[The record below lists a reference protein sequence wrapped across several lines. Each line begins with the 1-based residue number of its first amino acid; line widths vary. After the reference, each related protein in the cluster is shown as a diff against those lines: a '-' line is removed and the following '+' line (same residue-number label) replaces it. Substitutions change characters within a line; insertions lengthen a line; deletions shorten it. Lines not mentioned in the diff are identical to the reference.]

1 MGDPVGFKT
10 YKRKL
15 PGKKSIQERLKD
27 FKEFSLPMPE
37 EEKQRQAA
45 RCMDCGIPF
54 CHGIGCPLANLIP
67 TFNDLVFRGRWKEAL
82 DFLQSTNN
90 FPEFTGRICPAPCE
104 AACTLSIN
112 DDPVTI
118 ELIECLIAERG
129 WKEGWIIPEP
139 PTFETG
145 KKIAIVGS
153 GPSGLAAAQQLR
165 RAGHDVTVF
174 EKADRIGGLLRYG
187 IPDFKLE
194 KSVID
199 RRIEQM
205 KAEGVKFETGVN
217 VGEDLSAK
225 YLRKSFDV
233 ICLTAGSRTPRD
245 LPVEGRDLDGVHFA
259 MEFLTQQNKRNAG
272 DTIDPKE
279 AISARDKVV
288 VVIGGGDTGSD
299 CIGTSNRQGAKKV
312 YQFEILPKPQEQSN
326 MVNPN
331 WPNWPVIMRTSTS
344 QEEGCK
350 RRWCIS
356 TKKLTG
362 TNGKL
367 KKLYGVEVEWSQP
380 SPKERPVMKEV
391 AGSEF
396 EMDVDLVLL
405 AMGFVHVEHDR
416 LLTDLETK
424 LDQRGNVVVDN
435 TYMTSIPGVFA
446 AGDTA
451 MGASLV
457 VKSIAQGRQMAH
469 HVDTYLM
476 GSSELPLSSNI

>member
-1 MGDPVGFKT
+1 MGDPIGFKT
-10 YKRKL
+10 YKRKM

-27 FKEFSLPMPE
+27 FKEFTLPLPE
-37 EEKQRQAA
+37 DEQKIQAA
-45 RCMDCGIPF
+45 RCMDCGIPY

-82 DFLQSTNN
+82 DILHSTNN

-112 DDPVTI
+112 DDPITI
-118 ELIECLIAERG
+118 ELIECLIIEHG
-129 WKEGWIIPEP
+129 WKEGWVLPEP
-139 PTFETG
+139 PEFESG
-145 KKIAIVGS
+145 KRIAIVGS
-153 GPSGLAAAQQLR
+153 GPTGLAAAQQLR
-165 RAGHDVTVF
+165 RAGHDVTLF

-194 KSVID
+194 KRVID
-199 RRIEQM
+199 RRLEQM
-205 KAEGVKFETGVN
+205 RAEGVKFETGVN
-217 VGEDLSAK
+217 VGEDLSAR
-225 YLRKSFDV
+225 YLLKSFDV
-233 ICLTAGSRTPRD
+233 VCLTAGSRTPRD
-245 LPVEGRDLDGVHFA
+245 LKVEGRNLDGIHFA
-259 MEFLTQQNKRNAG
+259 MDFLTQQNRHNAG
-272 DTIDPKE
+272 DRIDPTQEITAK
-279 AISARDKVV
+279 DKIV

-312 YQFEILPKPQEQSN
+312 YQFEILPRPQEQPN
-326 MVNPN
+326 MTNPN

-344 QEEGCK
+344 QEEGCE

-362 TNGKL
+362 SGKIE
-367 KKLYGVEVEWSQP
+367 KLHGIEVEWSQQP
-380 SPKERPVMKEV
+380 GSRPVMKEI

-396 EMDVDLVLL
+396 EINVNLVLL
-405 AMGFVHVEHDR
+405 AMGFEHVEHDR
-416 LLTDLETK
+416 LITDLGVAI
-424 LDQRGNVVVDN
+424 DHRGNVVIN
-435 TYMTSIPGVFA
+435 EKYMTSIQNVFA

-457 VKSIAQGRQMAH
+457 VKAIAQGRQMAH
-469 HVDTYLM
+469 YVDSYLM